1 MPLMMDFFDS
11 DDLEEKYQ
19 ILVQMETMEDIN
31 DHLVD
36 NLAASLDVV
45 IDDGPIDKRF
55 AELKNVLRT
64 KMKYESTRLRR

>member
-19 ILVQMETMEDIN
+19 ILVQMETMEEIN

>member
-1 MPLMMDFFDS
+1 MMDFFDT

-19 ILVQMETMEDIN
+19 ILVKMETMEDIN

-55 AELKNVLRT
+55 TDLKNVLRT
-64 KMKYESTRLRR
+64 KMKYESTRFRR

>member
-1 MPLMMDFFDS
+1 MMDFFDS

-19 ILVQMETMEDIN
+19 ILVQMETMEEIN

>member
-1 MPLMMDFFDS
+1 MMDFFDS

-19 ILVQMETMEDIN
+19 ILVQMETMEEIN

-36 NLAASLDVV
+36 NMAASLDVV

>member
-1 MPLMMDFFDS
+1 MMDFFDS

-19 ILVQMETMEDIN
+19 ILVQMETMEEIN

-64 KMKYESTRLRR
+64 KMKYESTHLRR

>member
-1 MPLMMDFFDS
+1 MMDFFDS

-19 ILVQMETMEDIN
+19 ILVQMETMEEIN

-45 IDDGPIDKRF
+45 IDDGSRKIC
-55 AELKNVLRT
+55 
-64 KMKYESTRLRR
+64 

>member
-1 MPLMMDFFDS
+1 MMDFFDS